1 MAEVLSTIFLL
12 VGAGFTL
19 VAAIGVGRMPD
30 LFTRLHCST
39 KSATLGVGC
48 MALGAAIYFGET
60 QVWAR
65 ALAIV
70 GFLFATAPVAAHMI
84 GRAAY
89 FAGVALWEGTLQD
102 ELRDHYDVRTH
113 ALASDLAAPQ
123 RESQGSSRSLQSN
136 SKKQPNP

>member
-1 MAEVLSTIFLL
+1 MAEAVSLLLLL

-19 VAAIGVGRMPD
+19 VAAMGVGRMPD

-48 MALGAAIYFGET
+48 MALGAAIYFGEI
-60 QVWAR
+60 QIWAR

-70 GFLFATAPVAAHMI
+70 GFLFATTPVAAHMI

-89 FAGVALWEGTLQD
+89 FARVVLWEGTLQD
-102 ELRDHYDVRTH
+102 ELRDQYDLRTH
-113 ALASDLAAPQ
+113 ALASDLAPPPHGSDLSPPQ
-123 RESQGSSRSLQSN
+123 ESNPKEPRRS
-136 SKKQPNP
+136 

>member
-12 VGAGFTL
+12 VGASFTL
-19 VAAIGVGRMPD
+19 VAAIGMGRMPD

-48 MALGAAIYFGET
+48 MVLGAAIYFGET

-65 ALAIV
+65 GLAIV

-89 FAGVALWEGTLQD
+89 FAGVSLWEGTLQD
-102 ELRDHYDVRTH
+102 ELRDHYDLRTR
-113 ALASDLAAPQ
+113 ALVSDLAASRQ
-123 RESQGSSRSLQSN
+123 GKESPKHEIR
-136 SKKQPNP
+136 